1 VSKLD
6 DQALQYHEEPFP
18 GKMAIVATKP
28 LATQRDLALAY
39 SPGVAAPCL
48 AIADDPLSASR
59 YTSRGNLVAVIT
71 NGTAVLG
78 LGAIGALAS
87 KPVMEGKAVLF
98 KKFSGIDVF
107 DIEVD
112 ELDPA
117 RFVDIVA
124 SLEPTFGGIN
134 LEDIK
139 APECFIIERELRKR
153 LKIPVFHDDQ
163 HGTAIV
169 VCAAVV
175 NGLRVVGKELA
186 DVKLVASGAG
196 AAALACLD
204 LLVSMGLPREHVT
217 VCDRTGVIYTGR
229 AEDIDE
235 FKARYARDTEDRTL
249 ADAIADA
256 DIFLGLSAG
265 GALKPEMV
273 EKMADKPM
281 ILALANPNPEILP
294 EDALAVRPDAVLATG
309 RSDYPNQVNNVLC
322 FPFLFRGA
330 LDVGA
335 TTINEEMKQACVKAI
350 ADLAVA
356 ESSDI
361 VREAYG
367 SESLNFGPEYLIPK
381 PFDPRL
387 ILQIAPAVAQA
398 AMDSGV
404 ATRPIEDMALYRDR
418 LSRFVFRSG
427 NLMKPI
433 FESARQAP
441 KRVVYAEGEDE
452 RVLQAVQQ
460 VVDDG
465 LARPTLVGR
474 PEVIADRIGRLGLRI
489 APEQDFDL
497 INPESDPRFSEFWRA
512 YHALRERDG
521 LSPEEARTQ
530 VRTQNTVI
538 AALAVHLGYADAML
552 CGAVGRFGQHFRH
565 VLPIIK
571 RAQGV
576 KRCSAMSA
584 LILQSGTFFVCDT
597 HVQPDPSAE
606 DLAEIAHLCSEEMRR
621 FGITPKVA
629 MLSYSNYG
637 VSRGASPRKMRR
649 ATELLKQIAP
659 DLEVDGEMHADSAL
673 SESIRERLFP
683 NAELSGQ
690 ANLLVMPNLDA
701 AHIAFHMLKVLGNGV
716 PLGPILVG
724 TERPA
729 HIVTASASVRRLVN
743 MTALAVVDAQKR
755 EVATKDWVDEAR

>member
-1 VSKLD
+1 MSKLD
-6 DQALQYHEEPFP
+6 DEALRYHEEPFP

-28 LATQRDLALAY
+28 LTTQRDLALAY

-48 AIADDPLSASR
+48 KIADDPLSASK
-59 YTSRGNLVAVIT
+59 YTSRGNLVAVIS

-78 LGAIGALAS
+78 LGNIGPLAS
-87 KPVMEGKAVLF
+87 KSVMEGKAVLF

-107 DIEVD
+107 DIEVA
-112 ELDPA
+112 ERDPQ
-117 RFVDIVA
+117 RFIDIVA

-139 APECFIIERELRKR
+139 APECFVIERELRKR
-153 LKIPVFHDDQ
+153 LNIPVFHDDQ

-186 DVKLVASGAG
+186 EVKLVASGAG

-204 LLVSMGLPREHVT
+204 LLVSMGLTRENVT

-229 AEDIDE
+229 EDDIDE
-235 FKARYARDTEDRTL
+235 FKARYAVDTDARTL
-249 ADAIADA
+249 AEAIDGA

-273 EKMADKPM
+273 KKMADKPL
-281 ILALANPNPEILP
+281 ILALANPTPEILP

-335 TTINEEMKQACVKAI
+335 TGINEEMKLACVKAI

-356 ESSDI
+356 ESSDV

-367 SESLNFGPEYLIPK
+367 AESLNFGPEYLIPK

-387 ILQIAPAVAQA
+387 ILQVAPAVAKA

-404 ATRPIEDMALYRDR
+404 ATRPIEDMQVYRDR

-433 FESARQAP
+433 FESARNDP
-441 KRVVYAEGEDE
+441 KRVCYAEGEDE

-460 VVDDG
+460 VVDEG
-465 LARPTLVGR
+465 LALPILVGR
-474 PEVIADRIGRLGLRI
+474 PEVVVDRIERLGLRI
-489 APEQDFDL
+489 APGKDFEL
-497 INPESDPRFSEFWRA
+497 INPQSDPRFGEFWRA

-530 VRTQNTVI
+530 VRTQNSVI
-538 AALAVHLGYADAML
+538 AALAVHLGYADAMI
-552 CGAVGRFGQHFRH
+552 CGTVGRFGQHFRY
-565 VLPIIK
+565 VMPIIK
-571 RAQGV
+571 RAPGV
-576 KRCSAMSA
+576 RHCSAMSA
-584 LILQSGTFFVCDT
+584 LILQSGTFFFCDT

-606 DLAEIAHLCSEEMRR
+606 DLAEIAQLGAEEMRR

-629 MLSYSNYG
+629 MLSYSNFG
-637 VSRGASPRKMRR
+637 SSRYASPRKMRK
-649 ATELLKQIAP
+649 AAELLRARAP
-659 DLEVDGEMHADSAL
+659 DLEVEGEMHADSAL
-673 SESIRERLFP
+673 SESIRNRLFP

-743 MTALAVVDAQKR
+743 MSALAVVDAQKR
-755 EVATKDWVDEAR
+755 DASTKDWVNEAR

>member
-1 VSKLD
+1 MSKLD
-6 DQALQYHEEPFP
+6 DEALRYHEEPFP

-28 LATQRDLALAY
+28 LTTQRDLALAY

-48 AIADDPLSASR
+48 KIKDDPLSASK
-59 YTSRGNLVAVIT
+59 YTSKGNLVAVIS

-78 LGAIGALAS
+78 LGDIGPLAS

-112 ELDPA
+112 EKDPQ
-117 RFVDIVA
+117 RFIDIVA

-134 LEDIK
+134 LDDIK
-139 APECFIIERELRKR
+139 APECFVIERELRKR

-169 VCAAVV
+169 VSAAVI

-186 DVKLVASGAG
+186 DVRVVASGAG

-204 LLVSMGLPREHVT
+204 LLVSMGLPREHVM
-217 VCDRTGVIYTGR
+217 VCDRTGVIYAGR
-229 AEDIDE
+229 DKDIDE
-235 FKARYARDTEDRTL
+235 FKARYAVDTEARNLD
-249 ADAIADA
+249 DAIAGA

-273 EKMADKPM
+273 AKMADKPM

-335 TTINEEMKQACVKAI
+335 TTINEEMKHAAVKAI

-356 ESSDI
+356 ESSDV
-361 VREAYG
+361 VREAY
-367 SESLNFGPEYLIPK
+367 STDSLNFGPEYLIPK

-404 ATRPIEDMALYRDR
+404 ATRPIEDMQVYRDR

-474 PEVIADRIGRLGLRI
+474 PEVVTDRIKRLGLRL

-497 INPESDPRFSEFWRA
+497 INPHSDPRYGEFWRA

-552 CGAVGRFGQHFRH
+552 CGAVGRFGNHFRH
-565 VLPIIK
+565 VLPVIK
-571 RAQGV
+571 RAQGI

-584 LILQSGTFFVCDT
+584 LILQSGTFFIADT
-597 HVQPDPSAE
+597 HVQVDPTAE
-606 DLAEIAHLCSEEMRR
+606 DIAEIAFLCAEEMRR

-629 MLSYSNYG
+629 MLSYSNFG
-637 VSRGASPRKMRR
+637 VSRQSSPRKMRK
-649 ATELLKQIAP
+649 ATELLKARAP
-659 DLEVDGEMHADSAL
+659 GLEVEGEMHADSAL
-673 SESIRERLFP
+673 SEVIRGRLFP
-683 NAELSGQ
+683 NAQLTGQ

-701 AHIAFHMLKVLGNGV
+701 AHIAFNMLKVLGNGV

-729 HIVTASASVRRLVN
+729 HIMTASTSVRRLVN

-755 EVATKDWVDEAR
+755 EAATKDWVNDTR